1 MLGTHNHI
9 YYVFSISNKIFNK
22 KEVIAMKL
30 NKKAF
35 TLVEILAVVAILAIL
50 ATLVI
55 PSVTKYLKGGK
66 EDYDENLK
74 KQLILVAK
82 NYYAENRD
90 RLPKKD
96 GSISSYVTLKELI
109 SLKYT
114 SKDFIDSKGNNCNND
129 TYVTA
134 RLNLESDNIDYYA
147 CMKCGEEKYYD
158 DDENCKLLSNTE
170 SDPDNPDK
178 TVDYGITCNVAAVNG
193 TYSIAKLSIKSENSD
208 ITKIQWKKDSGKWNT
223 LDIANESNKRK
234 INKEVD
240 VYALGS
246 GFGNY
251 TFRAKN
257 ADSIVQSCGSYTY
270 LETPSTI
277 TAKISH
283 EVYLVE
289 DESLV
294 DKKVEDIAQ
303 RGVKYD
309 GNWSKGW
316 IYVKLNFDSNK
327 FKSVKAGN
335 EDLMQNKYF
344 WIKDEGEQTVEVQYV
359 DSSGNSGIINIKA
372 KLDRTPPKIE
382 PISNSSNGEWTK
394 YDVTVKVFATDQL
407 SGVKNINFG
416 TADHEKTTNTFD
428 GKYDS
433 YTGIGTE
440 KASATKKWKATDQDI
455 SMFIKVVDAAGNEAI
470 TCNSMLNGQCYT
482 NVRQDITPPYINPSD
497 IWHCGRGKSGQGYD
511 CDKYIYYFHD
521 NLSGVYQMKHGH
533 CYKGYSCTS
542 FSGAKAALDSK
553 KLEVR
558 NWPDSGWRTVNYC
571 MDAGYTAYIYFEVW
585 DRAENHAIFGPYT
598 DSVNSAAC
606 VKTAKCSCE
615 G

>member
-1 MLGTHNHI
+1 
-9 YYVFSISNKIFNK
+9 
-22 KEVIAMKL
+22 MKP

-35 TLVEILAVVAILAIL
+35 TLVEVLAVVAILAIL
-50 ATLVI
+50 ATLII

-90 RLPKKD
+90 RLPKVN
-96 GSISSYVTLKELI
+96 GNISSYVTLKELI

-129 TYVTA
+129 SYVTA
-134 RLNLESDNIDYYA
+134 WLNDDNDNIDYYA

-158 DDENCKLLSNTE
+158 DDDGNCKLQSNTE
-170 SDPDNPDK
+170 PDNPDK
-178 TVDYGITCNVAAVNG
+178 PVVDNSITCNVDAVDG
-193 TYSIAKLSIKSENSD
+193 KYSTAKLSIESKNSD
-208 ITKIQWKKDSGKWNT
+208 VTKIQWQKDSGKWNT
-223 LDIANESNKRK
+223 LDISKESNKRK

-240 VYALGS
+240 VYDLGS

-251 TFRAKN
+251 TFRVIN
-257 ADSIVQSCGSYTY
+257 AANVIQKCGSYAY
-270 LETPSTI
+270 NKTPSTI

-283 EVYLVE
+283 KVYLVE

-294 DKKVEDIAQ
+294 DKEVKDIAQ

-309 GNWSKGW
+309 GKWSKGW

-335 EDLMQNKYF
+335 EDLMKNKYF
-344 WIKDEGEQTVEVQYV
+344 WIKDEGEQTVDVKYT
-359 DSSGNSGIINIKA
+359 DINNNSGTIAITA

-382 PISNSSNGEWTK
+382 PISNSSNGTWTK
-394 YDVTVKVFATDQL
+394 YDVTVKVSATDEL
-407 SGVKNINFG
+407 SGVKDINFG

-433 YTGIGTE
+433 YTGLKTK

-470 TCNSMLNGQCYT
+470 TCNSNLNGQCYT
-482 NVRQDITPPYINPSD
+482 NVRQDITPPNIGPSD

-533 CYKGYSCTS
+533 CYKGYNCTS

-558 NWPDSGWRTVNYC
+558 DWADSGWRTVNYC
-571 MDAGYTAYIYFEVW
+571 MTAGYTAYIYFEVW
-585 DRAENHAIFGPYT
+585 DRAENHATFGPYT

>member
-170 SDPDNPDK
+170 SDPENPDK
-178 TVDYGITCNVAAVNG
+178 TVDYGITCSVEAVKG
-193 TYSIAKLSIKSENSD
+193 TYSTAKLSIKSENSD
-208 ITKIQWKKDSGKWNT
+208 ITKIQWQKTGNNKWNT
-223 LDIANESNKRK
+223 LDITNESDKK
-234 INKEVD
+234 IIIKQID
-240 VYALGS
+240 VNDLD

-251 TFRAKN
+251 TFRATNVAEK
-257 ADSIVQSCGSYTY
+257 IKECGSYTY
-270 LETPSTI
+270 HETPSTI
-277 TAKISH
+277 TATISH

-327 FKSVKAGN
+327 FNSVKAGT
-335 EDLMQNKYF
+335 EDLMKNKYF
-344 WIKDEGEQTVEVQYV
+344 WIKDEGEQTVEVKYV

-394 YDVTVKVFATDQL
+394 YDVTVKVSATDQL